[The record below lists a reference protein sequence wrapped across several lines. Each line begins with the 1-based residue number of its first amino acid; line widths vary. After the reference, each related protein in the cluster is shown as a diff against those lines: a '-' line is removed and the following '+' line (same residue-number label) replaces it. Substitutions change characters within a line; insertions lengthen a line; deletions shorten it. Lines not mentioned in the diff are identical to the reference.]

1 MRPGWIEYV
10 LLGLLAT
17 FWGASYPLL
26 KIALETIPPVSL
38 VAFRVSVAVIFLVIV
53 MQATGQKFPRDR
65 ETWRKL
71 AIQSCLNGFGAW
83 TLLAWGQQF
92 VEASLAT
99 VLNSTA
105 PIFVVLA
112 GLLPFRRQAVGA
124 RAAFGALLGLGGV
137 ILIVGTDA
145 LAGLGEAVIAQ
156 LAILAG
162 AMLYG
167 MAAIYGRNF
176 SHLGPATTAAGSMLW
191 SSAILLP
198 ASVLIDQPWT
208 LDISLRSLVAASALA
223 FFSTALAFLL
233 YFRLVRTL
241 GSLGVTSQAYLRIG
255 VGVGLGVIFLG
266 DVITPVMGTGIL
278 AAFMGVLLIN
288 WPVRDLR

>member
-1 MRPGWIEYV
+1 MRAPIREYGF
-10 LLGLLAT
+10 LLLLAT

-26 KIALETIPPVSL
+26 KVALETIPPVTL
-38 VAFRVSVAVIFLVIV
+38 VAFRCSVAVVFLMIV
-53 MQATGQKFPRDR
+53 MRATRQTFPRDR
-65 ETWRKL
+65 ATWGRL
-71 AIQSCLNGFGAW
+71 AVQSCLNGFGAW

-92 VEASLAT
+92 VDASLAT

-112 GLLPFRRQAVGA
+112 GWLPWRAASAGLLGTVGA
-124 RAAFGALLGLGGV
+124 LVGLSGV

-145 LAGLGEAVIAQ
+145 LAGLGEAVVAQ

-167 MAAIYGRNF
+167 FAAIYGRNF
-176 SHLGPATTAAGSMLW
+176 QHLPSATTAAGSMLW
-191 SSAILLP
+191 SSLILLP
-198 ASVLIDQPWT
+198 AAAVLEQPWT
-208 LDISLRSLVAASALA
+208 RDVSLQSFLAACGLA

-255 VGVGLGVIFLG
+255 VGVALGVVFLG
-266 DVITPVMGTGIL
+266 ETITPVIGLGIL
-278 AAFMGVLLIN
+278 AAFTGVLLIN
-288 WPVRDLR
+288 WQSRNH

>member
-1 MRPGWIEYV
+1 MRAPIGEYG
-10 LLGLLAT
+10 LLLLLAT

-26 KIALETIPPVSL
+26 KVALETIPPVTL
-38 VAFRVSVAVIFLVIV
+38 VAFRCSVAVIFLLAV
-53 MQATGQKFPRDR
+53 MRATGQHFPRDR
-65 ETWRKL
+65 TTWRRL
-71 AIQSCLNGFGAW
+71 ALQSCLNGFGAW

-92 VEASLAT
+92 VDASLAT

-112 GLLPFRRQAVGA
+112 GWLPWRTASAGALGTVGA
-124 RAAFGALLGLGGV
+124 LIGLAGV

-145 LAGLGEAVIAQ
+145 LAGLGDAVLAQ

-167 MAAIYGRNF
+167 IAAIYGRNF
-176 SHLGPATTAAGSMLW
+176 QHLPSATTAAGSMLW
-191 SSAILLP
+191 SSLVLLP
-198 ASVLIDQPWT
+198 AAAILERPWT
-208 LDISLRSLVAASALA
+208 LDISMPSFLAACGLA

-255 VGVGLGVIFLG
+255 VGVALGIIFLG
-266 DVITPVMGTGIL
+266 ETITPVIGLGIA
-278 AAFMGVLLIN
+278 AAFTGVLLIN
-288 WPVRDLR
+288 WPRRRH